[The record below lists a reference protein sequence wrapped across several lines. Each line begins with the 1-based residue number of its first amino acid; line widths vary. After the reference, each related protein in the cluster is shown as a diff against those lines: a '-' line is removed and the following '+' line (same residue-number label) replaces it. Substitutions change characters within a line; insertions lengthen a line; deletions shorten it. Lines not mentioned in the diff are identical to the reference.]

1 MNILSYLSWETQICG
16 YALGWERN
24 ICTTAASWRRGTL
37 DTGLY
42 VLLQTGRSCDQEC
55 SREFWVVLTTW
66 GGHYVPQLLFPFFFS
81 RSLTLTLKKH
91 IWTNMSGCGV
101 PKHKSCD
108 DIINRSYK
116 PWDWNLRCCLV
127 SDSQLSTR
135 HCAWTQLFFG
145 EKKHYHPRARGRQTK
160 LASRLTETDTS
171 LCSWWRPKI
180 EQKGEWL
187 LDVQLSDGQKHI
199 SKWEI
204 ILLCMCWMS
213 EYVNVVCLQHVSI
226 AP

>member
-1 MNILSYLSWETQICG
+1 MRNTDLWICTWMRKKHLYNSCILKERHTRYRTICTIADWEVMWSGMFQRVLGCFDNLRRTLCSPTTVPVFLFTIFDFDPEKTHLDQHVGMWRSETQK
-16 YALGWERN
+16 LW
-24 ICTTAASWRRGTL
+24 W
-37 DTGLY
+37 
-42 VLLQTGRSCDQEC
+42 
-55 SREFWVVLTTW
+55 
-66 GGHYVPQLLFPFFFS
+66 H
-81 RSLTLTLKKH
+81 H
-91 IWTNMSGCGV
+91 
-101 PKHKSCD
+101 
-108 DIINRSYK
+108 INRSYK